1 MDKIVIGKVI
11 KPQGIKGEIKV
22 DILPQDKALASKLK
36 EIYLD
41 NKCYKVVSVKNLVNG
56 MFFKLEGVDDR
67 NQAELLRGMQ
77 VAFERDKM
85 PKLEQGRYLVSD
97 IIGMEVIVCDSVV
110 GTVAD
115 ILQYGAADVY
125 VVKGDKNFMFPCL
138 KTVLAKVDVEN
149 KKLYLNKEILE
160 QIAVYEDWS
169 VDIVSEYVCMLKW
182 KRYRQS
188 VGKWKI
194 YFKCYG
200 YTWV

>member
-56 MFFKLEGVDDR
+56 MFFKLDGVDDR

-77 VAFERDKM
+77 VTFEREKM

-160 QIAVYEDWS
+160 QIAVYED
-169 VDIVSEYVCMLKW
+169 
-182 KRYRQS
+182 
-188 VGKWKI
+188 
-194 YFKCYG
+194 
-200 YTWV
+200 

>member
-1 MDKIVIGKVI
+1 
-11 KPQGIKGEIKV
+11 
-22 DILPQDKALASKLK
+22 
-36 EIYLD
+36 
-41 NKCYKVVSVKNLVNG
+41 
-56 MFFKLEGVDDR
+56 MFFKLDGVDDR

-77 VAFERDKM
+77 VAFEREKM

-160 QIAVYEDWS
+160 QIAVYED
-169 VDIVSEYVCMLKW
+169 
-182 KRYRQS
+182 
-188 VGKWKI
+188 
-194 YFKCYG
+194 
-200 YTWV
+200 